1 MSADDILDD
10 RQRVELLADAAGA
23 VAWAPDPAIALCR
36 VAELAVPRLADWC
49 AVDVLDRGTTYRRLA
64 VAHCD
69 PTRQDDAARLLGS
82 WETDPRRGG
91 VARVVR
97 TGERQV
103 ATDAADPG
111 ALVLVE
117 HHGHERLVAELGV
130 AGYVSVPIR
139 AEDRPLGALTLVAAS
154 PRRRFAEAD
163 VALAETLARMAGLT
177 IAQAR
182 LGHELA
188 AVSRWQDGVLAALS
202 HELRT
207 PLTAMM
213 AWLQLL
219 HHRTDAT
226 ETARALDV
234 IERNGRM
241 LGGLIDELMDASH
254 IVMGRLHLERR
265 PVDLGATVHRVAA
278 ELAPGARDKGIG
290 IEVQVDRGGA
300 RVHGDRDRLAQIVVA
315 LLSNALKFTPS
326 GGRVVVILEPENAH
340 VRLSVSDTGRGIAPE
355 MLPHVFDVFRR
366 DEQTPGLGLGLVV
379 ARGLAALHG
388 GSVEARSEGPG
399 RGATFVVR
407 LPRH

>member
-1 MSADDILDD
+1 MGAEPFLDD

-23 VAWAPDPAIALCR
+23 LAWAPDPAIALCR

-64 VAHCD
+64 VAHGD
-69 PTRQDDAARLLGS
+69 PERQHDAAQLLGS
-82 WETDPRRGG
+82 WEPDPRRGG

-111 ALVLVE
+111 ALVLTDE
-117 HHGHERLVAELGV
+117 HGQERLVADLGV
-130 AGYVSVPIR
+130 AAYVSVPIR

-163 VALAETLARMAGLT
+163 VALAETLARMAALT
-177 IAQAR
+177 IAPAR
-182 LGHELA
+182 LGDELA

-213 AWLQLL
+213 AWLQLI
-219 HHRTDAT
+219 HHRTDAA
-226 ETARALDV
+226 ETAHALDV
-234 IERNGRM
+234 IERNGRV

-254 IVMGRLHLERR
+254 IVMGRLRLERR
-265 PVDLGATVHRVAA
+265 PVDLAAVVHRAA
-278 ELAPGARDKGIG
+278 SELSVGARDKGVSIDA
-290 IEVQVDRGGA
+290 QVDRVA

-315 LLSNALKFTPS
+315 LLSNALKFTPA
-326 GGRVVVILEPENAH
+326 GGRVLVTLEAENGY
-340 VRLSVSDTGRGIAPE
+340 VRLSVSDTGRGITPDL
-355 MLPHVFDVFRR
+355 LPHVFDVFRR
-366 DEQTPGLGLGLVV
+366 DEQAPGLGLGLVV
-379 ARGLAALHG
+379 ARGLVALHG
-388 GSVEARSEGPG
+388 GTVEARSEGAG

>member
-1 MSADDILDD
+1 MSADQFLDD

-23 VAWAPDPAIALCR
+23 IAWAPDPAIALCR
-36 VAELAVPRLADWC
+36 IAELAVPRLADWC
-49 AVDVLDRGTTYRRLA
+49 AVDVLDRGTAYRRLA
-64 VAHCD
+64 VAHAD
-69 PTRQDDAARLLGS
+69 PLRRPQAAQLLGC
-82 WETDPRRGG
+82 WEPDPRRGG

-103 ATDAADPG
+103 AIESADPA
-111 ALVLVE
+111 ALVLTE
-117 HHGHERLVAELGV
+117 HQGLERLVSELGV
-130 AGYVSVPIR
+130 ASYVSVPIR

-163 VALAETLARMAGLT
+163 VELAETLARMAGLT
-177 IAQAR
+177 IGQAR

-219 HHRTDAT
+219 HHRTDAAET
-226 ETARALDV
+226 ERALDV
-234 IERNGRM
+234 IERNGRV

-265 PVDLGATVHRVAA
+265 PVDLAATVHRVAA
-278 ELAPGARDKGIG
+278 QLAAGARDKGVAID
-290 IEVQVDRGGA
+290 VQVDRPA
-300 RVHGDRDRLAQIVVA
+300 RVQGDGDRLAQIVMA
-315 LLSNALKFTPS
+315 LLSNALKFTPA
-326 GGRVVVILEPENAH
+326 GGRVLVSLDVDNTH
-340 VRLSVSDTGRGIAPE
+340 VRLAVNDTGRGIAPE
-355 MLPHVFDVFRR
+355 LLPHVFDVFRR
-366 DEQTPGLGLGLVV
+366 DEQAPGLGLGLVV
-379 ARGLAALHG
+379 VRGLVALHG
-388 GSVEARSEGPG
+388 GAVEARSDGPG

-407 LPRH
+407 LPRA